1 MVGGDVHDNE
11 LRTPLNRNDNFLSA
25 GYREAVNKALIA
37 VIIGLPIVPTEVDV
51 LNLAKGAINK
61 KNPLP

>member
-11 LRTPLNRNDNFLSA
+11 LRTPLNRNDNFISA
-25 GYREAVNKALIA
+25 GYHEAVNKALITE
-37 VIIGLPIVPTEVDV
+37 IIALLIVPTEIDV
-51 LNLAKGAINK
+51 LNLTKGVFNK